1 MSTTTTL
8 LPADLLAALEDVVVS
23 DGGRSVTVGE
33 GDPIEGASAAAV
45 RSAFA
50 GKLYEV
56 LHTGPRSD
64 TEDGIPRSWR
74 DSRLE
79 QRLEEATPHSTVVRT
94 VPLGLLPHPTG
105 SHLVAVVDGVRF
117 AVDRDLLVDDLPA
130 DVRDGTVTEWTGQVR
145 LPAVRPGLSP
155 GFFLVDGSVGRPHG
169 EPVLR
174 VYLHVRSETSAPQ
187 VWRTVLTALE
197 YEGAAYRAK
206 IGSHAALYPRRDAMV
221 IYLGQSSWHLVD
233 LLLRVAASLDGIG
246 DETSL
251 LARRVGPGVGV
262 AFEPDDRRT
271 GWTNLSFG
279 EHRCHAIVD
288 GILAQAGAEPVRGS
302 DVPGAVAE
310 SLTEAGV
317 VPGEPW
323 RNAGSPAVDLEA
335 LRGQAAQA

>member
-8 LPADLLAALEDVVVS
+8 LPDDLLTALGTVVVS
-23 DGGRSVTVGE
+23 DGGRSVTVGDA
-33 GDPIEGASAAAV
+33 DPIEGPSAAAV
-45 RSAFA
+45 RTAFA

-64 TEDGIPRSWR
+64 AEDGIPRSWR
-74 DSRLE
+74 DARLE
-79 QRLEEATPHSTVVRT
+79 QRLEEATPHQTVVRT

-117 AVDRDLLVDDLPA
+117 AVDRDLLVGDLPA
-130 DVRDGTVTEWTGQVR
+130 EVRDGAVTEWTGQVR

-174 VYLHVRSETSAPQ
+174 VYLHVRSETSAPE

-197 YEGAAYRAK
+197 GEGAAYRAK

-221 IYLGQSSWHLVD
+221 VYLGRSSWHLVGA
-233 LLLRVAASLDGIG
+233 LLRLAQTLDGIG

-262 AFEPDDRRT
+262 AFEPADRRT

-288 GILAQAGAEPVRGS
+288 GILSQAGAEHLRGS
-302 DVPGAVAE
+302 DVPEAVAS
-310 SLTEAGV
+310 SLAEAGV

-323 RNAGSPAVDLEA
+323 RNVDSPDVDLS
-335 LRGQAAQA
+335 AAQPG